1 MAVIDFYCLLCMFSL
16 LPPCIFHMHVL
27 LFILAFVPLLYPL
40 LLSVLHVRL
49 LRVFSRNT
57 EILKISYANTMSR
70 IIHQY
75 HHRRRRVA
83 GEGRGF
89 VAPHS
94 TTARL
99 QRSPSGW
106 VESFR
111 SLFSNKS
118 PTTIIKLL

>member
-89 VAPHS
+89 VAPQHDS
-94 TTARL
+94 TPPEVSERMGGIVS
-99 QRSPSGW
+99 Q
-106 VESFR
+106 F
-111 SLFSNKS
+111 
-118 PTTIIKLL
+118 IQQ